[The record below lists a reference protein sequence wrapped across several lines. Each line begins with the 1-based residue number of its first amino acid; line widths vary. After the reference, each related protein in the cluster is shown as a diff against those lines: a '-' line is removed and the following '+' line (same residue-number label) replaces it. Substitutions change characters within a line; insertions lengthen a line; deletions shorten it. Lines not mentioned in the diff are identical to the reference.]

1 MDSSRTIYTSVFA
14 MLKFTRMRKVFSFII
29 ILCFTALSS
38 VGQTGPNVIDVA
50 NLKQGQW
57 KLTGKDKNLSN
68 YRPDQ
73 VVEEGFYKDG
83 LKEGKWTKYY
93 SNGRVEHTL
102 TFKGNKLDGLATF
115 YYKSGKKKEE
125 GIWKKN
131 RWVGDYKYFFKNG
144 NLRNEWKYNETGKRS
159 GVQKYYHE
167 NGKLKL
173 EGAWENGKESG
184 PLVEFYDDGSVKSER
199 FFAGGR
205 IDINKTKKY
214 SKTEKLAGGSVG
226 DSTTASKAITKRDTT
241 KKDKKPFDGNG
252 FNEFFN
258 KDGLLIRKG
267 IFKDGYLNNGEVY
280 KYLSTGKLIKTYYY
294 KGGKVVQVKN
304 H

>member
-1 MDSSRTIYTSVFA
+1 MNSSCIMYQNDLAT
-14 MLKFTRMRKVFSFII
+14 LKFTPMRNLISIII
-29 ILCFTALSS
+29 ILFSTTFSA
-38 VGQTGPNVIDVA
+38 VAQPGANVIDA
-50 NLKQGQW
+50 GNLKQGQW
-57 KLTGKDKNLSN
+57 KLTAKDKNLSN

-93 SNGRVEHTL
+93 NNNRVEHVL
-102 TFKGNKLDGLATF
+102 TFKSNKLDGLATF
-115 YYKSGKKKEE
+115 YYKNGKKKEE

-131 RWVGDYKYFFKNG
+131 RWIGDYKYFFKNG
-144 NLRNEWKYNETGKRS
+144 NLRNEWKYNETGKRT

-167 NGKLKL
+167 NGKLKI

-199 FFAGGR
+199 FFAGGK

-214 SKTEKLAGGSVG
+214 NKTEKPAGGTVANKPAADPL
-226 DSTTASKAITKRDTT
+226 DSTSTTQVITKKEPV
-241 KKDKKPFDGNG
+241 KKDAKPFDGNG
-252 FNEFFN
+252 FNEFYN

-267 IFKDGYLNNGEVY
+267 VFKNGYLNNGEVY
-280 KYLSTGKLIKTYYY
+280 KYLSTGKLIKT
-294 KGGKVVQVKN
+294 
-304 H
+304 

>member
-1 MDSSRTIYTSVFA
+1 MKNWS
-14 MLKFTRMRKVFSFII
+14 SFII
-29 ILCFTALSS
+29 IFCLSAFTAL
-38 VGQTGPNVIDVA
+38 GQSGPNVVDAA

-57 KLTGKDKNLSN
+57 KLTGQDKNLTN
-68 YRPDQ
+68 YQPNQ

-83 LKEGKWTKYY
+83 RKEGKWTKYY
-93 SNGRVEHTL
+93 NNGRVEHVL
-102 TFKGNKLDGLATF
+102 TFKGNKLDGLALF
-115 YYKSGKKKEE
+115 YYKNGTKKEE

-131 RWVGDYKYFFKNG
+131 RWVGDYKYFYKNG
-144 NLRNEWKYNETGKRS
+144 NLRNEWKYNETGKRT

-184 PLVEFYDDGSVKSER
+184 PLIEFYEDGSVKSER
-199 FFAGGR
+199 FFAGGK

-214 SKTEKLAGGSVG
+214 KKAEKPVGGAAISTPS
-226 DSTTASKAITKRDTT
+226 DSTKKIVKKQPTKE
-241 KKDKKPFDGNG
+241 DKKPFDGNG

-258 KDGLLIRKG
+258 KEGLLIRKG
-267 IFKDGYLNNGEVY
+267 VFKNGYLNNGEVY

-294 KGGKVVQVKN
+294 KGGKVVRVKN